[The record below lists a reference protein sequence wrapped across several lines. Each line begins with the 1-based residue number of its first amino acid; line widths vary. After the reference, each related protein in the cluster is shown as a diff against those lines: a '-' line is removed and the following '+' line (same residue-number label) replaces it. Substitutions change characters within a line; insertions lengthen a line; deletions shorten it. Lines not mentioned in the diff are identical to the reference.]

1 MDLMKSMMI
10 SASGMR
16 AQSAR
21 MRIISENLANQ
32 DSISTEPGGTPYQ
45 RKIINFTNELNRE
58 LGIYEVK
65 ASKVTLDQKP
75 FGKDYD
81 PGNPAA
87 DKDGYVF
94 KANVNGMIEAM
105 DMKQAQRSYQSNLN
119 AIEASR
125 RMATM
130 TLELLR

>member
-21 MRIISENLANQ
+21 MRVISENIANQ
-32 DSISTEPGGTPYQ
+32 DSVATEAGGSPYQ
-45 RKIINFTNELNRE
+45 RKIMNFTNELNNE

-65 ASKVTLDQKP
+65 AGKLTLDDKP

-87 DKDGYVF
+87 DKEGYVL
-94 KANVNGMIEAM
+94 KSNVNGLIEVM

-119 AIEASR
+119 AIETSR
-125 RMATM
+125 RMASM

>member
-1 MDLMKSMMI
+1 MLI

-21 MRIISENLANQ
+21 MRVISENIANQ
-32 DSISTEPGGTPYQ
+32 DSVATTPGGAPYQ

-58 LGIYEVK
+58 LGVYEVK
-65 ASKVTLDQKP
+65 ASKLSYDKKP

-87 DKDGYVF
+87 DKEGYVL
-94 KANVNGMIEAM
+94 KSNVNGLIEMM
-105 DMKQAQRSYQSNLN
+105 DMRQAQRSYQSNLN
-119 AIEASR
+119 AIESSRKMAS
-125 RMATM
+125 M

>member
-21 MRIISENLANQ
+21 MRVISENIANQ
-32 DSISTEPGGTPYQ
+32 DSISTEPGGRPYQ
-45 RKIINFTNELNRE
+45 RKIINFTNELNHE

-75 FGKDYD
+75 FSKDYD
-81 PGNPAA
+81 PGNPSA
-87 DKDGYVF
+87 DKDGYVY
-94 KANVNGMIEAM
+94 KSNVNGLIEMM

-119 AIEASR
+119 AIEGSR
-125 RMATM
+125 RMASM